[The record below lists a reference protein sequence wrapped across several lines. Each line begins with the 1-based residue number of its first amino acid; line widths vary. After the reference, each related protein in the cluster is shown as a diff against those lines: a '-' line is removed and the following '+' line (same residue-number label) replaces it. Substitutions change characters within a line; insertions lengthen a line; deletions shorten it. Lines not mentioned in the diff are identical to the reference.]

1 MPTRSSQAFF
11 AVLCDKCDTIFGGH
25 WAQRQDDQF
34 DDSVDEILEDS
45 SESAESTEG
54 SRFYEAPDWFH
65 ATSDNVS
72 DLAALRPLMHYGV
85 AALQSSAK
93 SGCHLCSI
101 LWDQASDIIDQ
112 LEARYLP
119 LVSQAIGIV
128 IVRPEPGPA
137 DLAPSGSLDL
147 QVSYFT
153 HGDYSRSDKFVPI
166 SGVGISLQPYDFP
179 PDMAHC
185 ARTSESTPSQ
195 EIVEDIRDWATH
207 CQAEHLECRRHAR
220 SSNRRL
226 PTRLVDVA
234 YAPNESSVRLRDS
247 ADVDSDQAYAT
258 LSHCWGAHLPVR
270 LLNDNC
276 AEFRIGI
283 AVHDL
288 PRTFQD
294 AIMFTRALSIRY
306 LWIDSLCIIQDSA
319 TDWLHESLTMSHV
332 YSSALL
338 NLAATA
344 STDGHGG
351 LFRKKKEEFVSR
363 CIIAANWTGHT
374 NGNYIVMDQS
384 AWIRKVD
391 AAPLNSRAWV
401 FQERFLA
408 PRTVHF
414 SRDQIWWE
422 CRETWA
428 CESYPEGMPDHS
440 QSIVQ
445 SFSIDLWATFDEQDI
460 ATSNASWLT
469 FVSKY
474 TKTKL
479 TRDKDRLIALA
490 GVAEV
495 AAAEMG
501 LAGQDYVAGFW
512 KHDLAVDLLWHVADT
527 QGFRVRDCFVA
538 PSWSWASINGSIRF
552 SQAAAEPR
560 GCLRVDITDIN
571 VTTSGGDF
579 GPVSQGIIT
588 LRCILHPIHM
598 FDDPNSPQTA
608 GQNGVRLKIN
618 GTTDLLEQNDFN
630 VQLDDEQRHLP
641 VEPKGIRAYWCKFRS
656 EGLILQKVGGAGLRH
671 FERMGWLQFFHA
683 DEKWFESPDGLPR
696 VDGLE
701 YNEDGQCIIDL
712 I

>member
-1 MPTRSSQAFF
+1 MAPRSSQAFI
-11 AVLCDKCDTIFGGH
+11 AELCDKCKIIFRGH
-25 WAQRQDDQF
+25 WAQREDVQF
-34 DDSVDEILEDS
+34 DDSVDEALEEN
-45 SESAESTEG
+45 SESAGLTEG
-54 SRFYEAPDWFH
+54 SRFYEAPDWLH
-65 ATSDNVS
+65 ATSGNS
-72 DLAALRPLMHYGV
+72 TDLAALRPLMHHGV
-85 AALQSSAK
+85 AALQSSAE

-119 LVSQAIGIV
+119 LVSQATGIV

-137 DLAPSGSLDL
+137 DLAPSGGLDL
-147 QVSYFT
+147 QVSCST

-179 PDMAHC
+179 PDVARC

-207 CQAEHLECRRHAR
+207 CQAEHLECRRHVR

-226 PTRLVDVA
+226 PTRLLDIA
-234 YAPNESSVRLRDS
+234 YAPNESSVRLCDS

-332 YSSALL
+332 YPSALL

-344 STDGHGG
+344 SIDGHGG

-414 SRDQIWWE
+414 SQNQIWWE
-422 CRETWA
+422 CRQIWA
-428 CESYPEGMPDHS
+428 CETYPEGMPDHS
-440 QSIVQ
+440 EFVVESPSIE
-445 SFSIDLWATFDEQDI
+445 LWATFDEQDI

-490 GVAEV
+490 LWLRSQLLTWAW
-495 AAAEMG
+495 
-501 LAGQDYVAGFW
+501 QD
-512 KHDLAVDLLWHVADT
+512 K
-527 QGFRVRDCFVA
+527 
-538 PSWSWASINGSIRF
+538 
-552 SQAAAEPR
+552 
-560 GCLRVDITDIN
+560 
-571 VTTSGGDF
+571 TTSQVSGNTILLSISF
-579 GPVSQGIIT
+579 GTWPIRKAFVSEIASSRHPGRGRLSMAAFGLVQMRRSHENACVWRSPTST
-588 LRCILHPIHM
+588 LR
-598 FDDPNSPQTA
+598 TA

-618 GTTDLLEQNDFN
+618 GTTDLREQNDFN
-630 VQLDDEQRHLP
+630 AFLDDELLHLP
-641 VEPKGIRAYWCKFRS
+641 VGPKGIKAYWCRFTKSESPSFSDQFYS
-656 EGLILQKVGGAGLRH
+656 EGLILQKVGEAGLRQ
-671 FERMGWLQFFHA
+671 FERMGWLQFFHD
-683 DEKWFESPDGLPR
+683 DENWFECPNDWPT

-701 YNEDGQCIIDL
+701 YNEDGECIIDL